1 MAQRAPKPRKNK
13 PSEMNQVSSP
23 GKVYHSRAS
32 KPSNVAAVSLADADL
47 TYSAN
52 EVALIN
58 GLKAKMNEL
67 LAALKK

>member
-1 MAQRAPKPRKNK
+1 MSQRASKPYKVK
-13 PSEMNQVSSP
+13 PGNVEQTSSP
-23 GKVYHSRAS
+23 AKVYHSRAA
-32 KPSNVAAVSLADADL
+32 KPSSVAAVTLADADL
-47 TYSAN
+47 TYGAN